1 MNHPL
6 NALGTK
12 KGLYLGVMFLLTLA
26 MMVIMN
32 LIGAPL
38 INETAPLGIISYE
51 FAGDVPTAQAII
63 DSWHPDAQMSAS
75 LSLGLDYLFLVVYSS
90 AIALGCL
97 WSGELL
103 RQINWP
109 LGGIAVLLAWL
120 LWFAAIADA
129 IENYALIRM
138 LFDSVVS
145 PLPEVAMISAG
156 IKFGLIFA
164 GLVYFMYGLVSWITT
179 RLTR

>member
-6 NALGTK
+6 NILGTR
-12 KGLYLGVMFLLTLA
+12 KGIVLSVLFIITLA

-32 LIGAPL
+32 MVGAPL

-63 DSWHPDAQMSAS
+63 DSWDTNARMSAS
-75 LSLGLDYLFLVVYSS
+75 LSLGLDYLFLVVYSTT
-90 AIALGCL
+90 IALGCL

-103 RQINWP
+103 KRMNWP
-109 LGGIAVLLAWL
+109 LGGLATILAWL
-120 LWFAAIADA
+120 LWLAALMDA
-129 IENYALIRM
+129 VENYALIRM
-138 LFDSVVS
+138 LFGSVVS
-145 PLPEVAMISAG
+145 PLPAVAVICAG

-179 RLTR
+179 RLAR